1 MTQGLKQAVMDVL
14 IGSEQ
19 KEIEVMGRLVYEH
32 IVGEAI
38 AGSKQRE
45 NHF

>member
-1 MTQGLKQAVMDVL
+1 MTQGLKQAVMDL
-14 IGSEQ
+14 LGSGQ

-38 AGSKQRE
+38 AGSEQRE

>member
-1 MTQGLKQAVMDVL
+1 MDVL

-38 AGSKQRE
+38 AGSEQRE